1 MLMFFHRITLV
12 LCILGSCAYAEIT
25 SPKENAQPHP
35 NIILAPDDS
44 GDFGP
49 QTPGTK
55 TSGWQEALNACV
67 AQGRD
72 LYVKG
77 GFGGRKAIYNIQ
89 DTIVIPPTQD
99 FRIDGGVYVL
109 NWTGAADDPGK
120 DLMRIDST
128 MNGEYH
134 FGIFVYGGAGAAL
147 RIRPEKPVPIDNFV
161 TVIETV
167 IVSQGIADPAP
178 FTPGERKAG
187 TGLVFDGRLA
197 AITASRFDFIGG
209 ILNFKTCIETLGPF
223 IQNEFNCRHLHT
235 NASKSTLFKIGPE
248 CVQNIFAIV
257 IGVDQGAP
265 EVRGIEVQGRN
276 NVFHLQPRCPFS
288 QGNAVILGETAR
300 GNRIELIQGPDTFD
314 PGEYL
319 TDKAQ
324 VPTNVLTWT
333 GDGISPKTIPV
344 GASPF
349 VYTQRLFPA
358 TVYLKGGTVT
368 RVELLR
374 GDGVLDVTE
383 ARQGGI
389 ALSPGDR
396 LRVTH
401 SATPTLNL
409 VPTRP

>member
-1 MLMFFHRITLV
+1 MFILFHRIILL
-12 LCILGSCAYAEIT
+12 LCILGSCAYAENPP
-25 SPKENAQPHP
+25 SRENVRPHP
-35 NIILAPDDS
+35 NLILAPDNS

-55 TSGWQEALNACV
+55 TCGWQEALDACV

-109 NWTGAADDPGK
+109 NWVGPADDPGK

-134 FGIFVYGGAGAAL
+134 FGVFVYGGAGAAL
-147 RIRPEKPVPIDNFV
+147 RIRPEKPVPVDNFS

-187 TGLVFDGRLA
+187 TGLVLDGRLA

-223 IQNEFNCRHLHT
+223 VQNEFNCLHLHT

-248 CVQNIFAIV
+248 CVQNTFACV
-257 IGVDQGAP
+257 IGVDQGAT

-276 NVFHLQPRCPFS
+276 NVFRLQPRSAFPR
-288 QGNAVILGETAR
+288 GNAIFLGEKAR

-314 PGEYL
+314 PDEYL
-319 TDKAQ
+319 TDNAQ
-324 VPTNVLTWT
+324 VPTNILTWV
-333 GDGISPKTIPV
+333 GDGITPRTIPV

-349 VYTQRLFPA
+349 IYTQRLFSA
-358 TVYLKGGTVT
+358 TAYLKGGTVS

-374 GDGVLDVTE
+374 GDNVLELTE
-383 ARQGGI
+383 ARQSGI
-389 ALSPGDR
+389 ALTPGDR
-396 LRVTH
+396 LRVTYTE
-401 SATPTLNL
+401 SPTLNI
-409 VPTRP
+409 VPARP